1 MKTYTITEAQFKALT
16 RMIDFAEYWLED
28 RENNGDGQWEID
40 NKKVNEAILVMAEIH
55 KGEAYGI

>member
-28 RENNGDGQWEID
+28 REKHNEQWKSD
-40 NKKVNEAILVMAEIH
+40 NQEVNEAILVMTEIQ
-55 KGEAYGI
+55 KENK